1 MNFNP
6 PVNLTNCD
14 REPIHIP
21 GTIQPHGA
29 LLVCDADCSEILRLS
44 ENAATFFG
52 LPTLPLGQTLASVL
66 GEEPARQACA
76 ALHLARE
83 ERAQVLPRFAYARGG
98 LAHVTLHAV
107 GDEVILEFEPA
118 TAEMRHPLSL
128 LQDLI
133 ARCSEIEDV
142 DALIDETARLVSE
155 TLGYDRVMIYRFGH
169 DGAGKV
175 VSEVKRADLES
186 FYGQYFP
193 ASDIPRQ
200 ARSLYL
206 KNTIRIISDV
216 DCARIAILPEIDAA
230 GRPLDLS
237 HAHLRSVSPIHLEYL
252 RNMGVGASMS
262 ISIVIDG
269 ALWGLI
275 ACHHYSPR
283 ILPMETRIAAEMFGQ
298 FFSLHLQALKQK
310 RKIAAAAAAR
320 KSLDGVVRLLTHK
333 DNIAEILREHLRIF
347 EGFMPCDG
355 VGLWFNG
362 QWTGQGVT
370 PPDSA
375 IAALAA
381 FVGGRA
387 EARVWATHMLSADFP
402 PAAAY
407 SERASGL
414 LVVPLSQRPR
424 DYLFFFRQEVTQTLN
439 WAGNP
444 AKSYETGPS
453 GDRLTPRK
461 SFAIWKETVRQQSV
475 PWGDDDQEV
484 AAALHRALV
493 EVVLRHNELMAD
505 ERTKA
510 DVRQRMLNQELNH
523 RVKNIL
529 AVIKSV
535 VGHPTGRNRDL
546 GDYIAALKGRIQAL
560 SFAHDQVVR
569 NGGGGFL
576 GDLVRA
582 ELTPYR
588 DSAAAIR
595 VSGPGLWLDA
605 RAYSVMALVLHELA
619 TNAAKYGA
627 LSAGG
632 GALSVAWR
640 REPGGDCR
648 LSWTE
653 TGVLAAVRPAKSG
666 FGMVLIERSV
676 PYDLGGRSV
685 LSFLP
690 EGLEA
695 VFVLP
700 GRHIADT
707 DQGLPPAEGP
717 GPAPERAADPV
728 AGRKILLVEDQMLIA
743 LDVEA
748 MLEDHGAG
756 EVATANSVSAALARL
771 ADFTPDVAILDVNL
785 GTDTSIAV
793 AEELVR
799 RAIPFVFA
807 TGYGETSFIPE
818 AMQTVAVVRKPYDSE
833 KLIPALAA
841 ALGG

>member
-1 MNFNP
+1 MNYTP

-21 GTIQPHGA
+21 GTIQPHGVLIA
-29 LLVCDADCSEILRLS
+29 TDEDCGQIVRAS
-44 ENAATFFG
+44 ENATAFFG
-52 LPTLPLGQTLASVL
+52 LSSLPLGLSL
-66 GEEPARQACA
+66 SSIIGEEPARLACEA
-76 ALHLARE
+76 VHRARMD
-83 ERAQVLPRFAYARGG
+83 RAQVLPRFLCGG
-98 LAHVTLHAV
+98 AGLTNLTVHAS
-107 GDEVILEFEPA
+107 GDEVILEFEPFA
-118 TAEMRHPLSL
+118 ADARHPLSL
-128 LQDLI
+128 LQNLL
-133 ARCSEIEDV
+133 ARSSEIEEV
-142 DALIDETARLVSE
+142 DDLINEGARLVSE
-155 TLGYDRVMIYRFGH
+155 GLGYDRVMIYRFGH

-175 VSEVKRADLES
+175 VAEVKRPDLES

-206 KNTIRIISDV
+206 KNTIRIVSDV
-216 DCARIAILPEIDAA
+216 DCARVAIVPELNAE
-230 GRPLDLS
+230 GQPLDLS

-283 ILPMETRIAAEMFGQ
+283 VLPMETRIAAEMFGN

-310 RKIAAAAAAR
+310 RKIAAAALAR
-320 KSLDGVVRLLTHK
+320 QSLDGVVRLLTHK
-333 DNIAEILREHLRIF
+333 DNIADILREHLGLF
-347 EGFMPCDG
+347 EGFMACDG

-362 QWTGQGVT
+362 QWTGQGAT
-370 PPDSA
+370 PPVSA
-375 IAALAA
+375 IPALAQFA
-381 FVGGRA
+381 ASRA
-387 EARVWATHMLSADFP
+387 EARIWATHALSVEHP
-402 PAAAY
+402 PAATYAH
-407 SERASGL
+407 RAAGM

-424 DYLFFFRQEVTQTLN
+424 DYLFFFRKEVTQTLN

-444 AKSYETGPS
+444 EKSYETGPM

-493 EVVLRHNELMAD
+493 EVVLRHNELIAD

-535 VGHPTGRNRDL
+535 VAHPTGRNRDL
-546 GDYIAALKGRIQAL
+546 GDYISALKGRIQAL

-576 GDLVRA
+576 GDLLKA

-588 DSAAAIR
+588 DSAATIR

-632 GALSVAWR
+632 GNLDIDWH
-640 REPGGDCR
+640 REDSGDCR
-648 LSWTE
+648 LSWKE

-700 GRHIADT
+700 ARHLADT
-707 DQGLPPAEGP
+707 DQGVVGGDAASVSEDRP
-717 GPAPERAADPV
+717 ADPIV
-728 AGRKILLVEDQMLIA
+728 GRKVLLVEDQMLIA

-756 EVATANSVSAALARL
+756 EIVTANSVSTALSRL
-771 ADFTPDVAILDVNL
+771 TEFTPDIAILDVNL
-785 GTDTSIAV
+785 GTDTSIPV
-793 AEELVR
+793 ALELKR
-799 RAIPFVFA
+799 RSIPFVFA

-818 AMQTVAVVRKPYDSE
+818 DMKTVAVVRKPYDSE
-833 KLIPALAA
+833 KLIPALAEA
-841 ALGG
+841 VA